1 MNRQLRSAALAVLL
15 GLAATLGLAAEVED
29 WAQLGRYRSAN
40 VALQARPADA
50 ARVVFMGDSIT
61 EMWGEQ
67 PGGLFSDRHLV
78 NRGISGQTTAQM
90 LLRFRPDVLALK
102 PRLVVLLA
110 GTNDIA
116 GNTGPISVEEIAGNM
131 RSMVQLARAEG
142 VAVVL
147 CAVLPV
153 KRYPW
158 APEVQPVPQVAAL
171 NRMLH
176 ALAQEY
182 RTGWVDYHAALVD
195 RDGGLPTA
203 YSGDGVHPNAA
214 GYAVMRKLVAPALAA
229 PGHD

>member
-1 MNRQLRSAALAVLL
+1 MMAALLRNAALAALL
-15 GLAATLGLAAEVED
+15 GLAATLAGAADADD
-29 WAQLGRYRSAN
+29 WAQLGQYRAAN
-40 VALQARPADA
+40 AALQAQPRDA

-61 EMWGEQ
+61 ELWGEQ
-67 PGGLFSDRHLV
+67 PAGLFADRHLV

-90 LLRFRPDVLALK
+90 LLRFRPDVLALG
-102 PRLVVLLA
+102 PRRVVLLA

-116 GNTGPISVEEIAGNM
+116 GNTGPISVEAIAGNI

-158 APEVQPVPQVAAL
+158 APEVQPLPQVAAL
-171 NRMLH
+171 NRLLH
-176 ALAQEY
+176 AMAKEY
-182 RTGWVDYHAALVD
+182 RTGWVDYHAALAD
-195 RDGGLPTA
+195 RDGGLPAA

-214 GYAVMRKLVAPALAA
+214 GYAVMRKLIEPVLH
-229 PGHD
+229 HD